1 MTADAE
7 NRTRPARA
15 AHEVAGVLAALGEL
29 MKELRDQDLALQNA
43 VSELASKTAAD
54 GEQLVHI
61 QHIDLIT
68 QTHEDLAPFPTG
80 TRRVPRKH
88 QIRPKQTDA
97 KTQAPKPQRST
108 TRFRSQ
114 SKVHQ
119 FGRLVAFLGLDRI
132 VLRILSCIFGY
143 CCHARA

>member
-68 QTHEDLAPFPTG
+68 QTHEDLARFLPELAACLESTKFDQS
-80 TRRVPRKH
+80 KL
-88 QIRPKQTDA
+88 
-97 KTQAPKPQRST
+97 TQKLRLQSLKDQLLDSEVNQRST
-108 TRFRSQ
+108 S
-114 SKVHQ
+114 S
-119 FGRLVAFLGLDRI
+119 GD
-132 VLRILSCIFGY
+132 LSLF
-143 CCHARA
+143 

>member
-68 QTHEDLAPFPTG
+68 QTHEDLARFLPELAACLESTKFDQG
-80 TRRVPRKH
+80 KL
-88 QIRPKQTDA
+88 
-97 KTQAPKPQRST
+97 TQKLRLQSLKDQLLDSEVNQRST
-108 TRFRSQ
+108 S
-114 SKVHQ
+114 S
-119 FGRLVAFLGLDRI
+119 GD
-132 VLRILSCIFGY
+132 LSLF
-143 CCHARA
+143 